1 MTTSEVQPMP
11 ASASPDAAAD
21 TSDYEEVEETF
32 YVVCDLHRQLNTRDL
47 RANPS
52 SQYALMGMDTD
63 TPYLQY
69 NGTTY
74 CGEYEDSVGTQ
85 LIFYPR
91 TQDADGL
98 EESDQSKAE
107 LDYLTHTTKVLR
119 FYPVTLKPNTSYE
132 ASAN

>member
-1 MTTSEVQPMP
+1 MTTSNGQLLPTSAGVDAT
-11 ASASPDAAAD
+11 AS

-32 YVVCDLHRQLNTRDL
+32 YVVCDLHRQLNARDL
-47 RANPS
+47 QANPS
-52 SQYALMGMDTD
+52 AQYALMGMDTD

-69 NGTTY
+69 NGTTFR
-74 CGEYEDSVGTQ
+74 GEYEDSVGTQ

-98 EESDQSKAE
+98 EEADQPKAE

-119 FYPVTLKPNTSYE
+119 FYPVTLKSKAPQETP
-132 ASAN
+132 AD